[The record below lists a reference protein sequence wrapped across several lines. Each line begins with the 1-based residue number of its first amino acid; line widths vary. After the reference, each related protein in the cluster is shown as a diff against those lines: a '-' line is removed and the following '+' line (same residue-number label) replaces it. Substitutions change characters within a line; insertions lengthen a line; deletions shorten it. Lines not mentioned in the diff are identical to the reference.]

1 MVLRPCL
8 VERQFVATVSRETV
22 LMARYNPVE
31 FINEVRHEVSKVTW
45 PTFREVWITT
55 VLVGIMVTM
64 ASLFFLLADQVL
76 GTLVKMLLS
85 LGS

>member
-1 MVLRPCL
+1 
-8 VERQFVATVSRETV
+8 
-22 LMARYNPVE
+22 MARYNPVE

-76 GTLVKMLLS
+76 GTLVKLL
-85 LGS
+85 LDFGK